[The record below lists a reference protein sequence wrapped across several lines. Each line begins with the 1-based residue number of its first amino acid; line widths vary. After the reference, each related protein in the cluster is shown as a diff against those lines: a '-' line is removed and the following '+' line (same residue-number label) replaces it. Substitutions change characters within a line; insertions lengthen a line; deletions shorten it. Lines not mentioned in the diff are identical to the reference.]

1 MNEKSN
7 QVEMEQLSQH
17 RKEIESLK
25 LQLQQIQN
33 QKDEVEREGSK
44 SAEKLEQKLKL
55 LTNEL

>member
-1 MNEKSN
+1 
-7 QVEMEQLSQH
+7 MEQLSQH

-44 SAEKLEQKLKL
+44 STEKLEQKLKL
-55 LTNEL
+55 LTS